1 MKDGLAVPLAAVIGS
16 IVSFAFGIWHESLT
30 LLLVCMAVDYITG
43 ISASLKERR
52 GLSSIVGSWGLARK
66 GLTLLIILIAHRIDE
81 LLGGGSAVMGAAI
94 YFYIGNELLSIVE
107 NCGRIG
113 LPLPEKLRS
122 AIEIFRRKDD

>member
-122 AIEIFRRKDD
+122 AIEIFRRKDE

>member
-43 ISASLKERR
+43 ISASIKERR

-81 LLGGGSAVMGAAI
+81 LLGGGSAVMSAAI

-113 LPLPEKLRS
+113 LPMPEKLKS
-122 AIEIFRRKDD
+122 AIEIFRRKDE

>member
-52 GLSSIVGSWGLARK
+52 G
-66 GLTLLIILIAHRIDE
+66 
-81 LLGGGSAVMGAAI
+81 
-94 YFYIGNELLSIVE
+94 
-107 NCGRIG
+107 
-113 LPLPEKLRS
+113 
-122 AIEIFRRKDD
+122 